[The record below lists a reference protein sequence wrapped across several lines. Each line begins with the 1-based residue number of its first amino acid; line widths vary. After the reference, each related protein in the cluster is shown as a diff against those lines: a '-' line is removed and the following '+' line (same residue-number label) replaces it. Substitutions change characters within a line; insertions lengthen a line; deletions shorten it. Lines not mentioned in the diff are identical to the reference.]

1 MPAESA
7 RKKVILNRSR
17 LKMVYAMI
25 SWIDRRRTHRW
36 QFAVMASIFLFGI
49 STLFLLLSLS
59 LGMEE
64 ASTQDSLILNVYLD
78 PAGKALVTG
87 YADNISGLDF
97 LATSEYQYENDTHR
111 LYALTD
117 GLTAKT
123 SQVWTLN
130 LDAKGLFEDY
140 RITFYLPGDMRLGQI
155 NASLGL
161 QYHLSAF
168 NDSLVADVQG
178 YEVQDPSISI
188 QYQQPLDAGS
198 APFSLPAI
206 PPGLPPGYPGAG
218 ISLTLL
224 LAGAFILAIG
234 SVLGMILRR
243 RRLQSP
249 RYPSPLGNGSQ
260 ANADPTMS
268 PALSSTYAVSGD
280 ECSTSPGQSIEEG
293 SDEVSPSAVHAPAE
307 APANAADEG
316 PPPISGPSASLS
328 SAFANGGSTI
338 SSPPSGDEGAAY
350 EHAADIEES
359 RRSGTQPDV
368 DPDQPSE
375 TAANEPGAGWEGK
388 QRIQLS
394 REMEAV
400 IQTLTHREQA
410 VISTLVEHG
419 GRMTQAE
426 IRYETKTP
434 KSSLTGIL
442 ISLERRKLVTKKEW
456 GRTNI
461 IELSEWF
468 LSQRER
474 S

>member
-1 MPAESA
+1 
-7 RKKVILNRSR
+7 
-17 LKMVYAMI
+17 MI
-25 SWIDRRRTHRW
+25 SWIDRRRTRRW
-36 QFAVMASIFLFGI
+36 QFAFLAGIFLLGI
-49 STLFLLLSLS
+49 SSLFLLLSLS
-59 LGMEE
+59 FGMEE

-130 LDAKGLFEDY
+130 LDAEGLFEDY

-188 QYQQPLDAGS
+188 QYQQTLAAGS

-206 PPGLPPGYPGAG
+206 PPGLPPGYPGSG
-218 ISLTLL
+218 ISLILL

-234 SVLGMILRR
+234 SVLGVILRR
-243 RRLQSP
+243 RRHQSTSS
-249 RYPSPLGNGSQ
+249 PSSLGNGSQ

-268 PALSSTYAVSGD
+268 PALSSTCAVSGD
-280 ECSTSPGQSIEEG
+280 ECSTSPGQSV
-293 SDEVSPSAVHAPAE
+293 DES
-307 APANAADEG
+307 
-316 PPPISGPSASLS
+316 PPPISGPSTSLS

-359 RRSGTQPDV
+359 RRSGT
-368 DPDQPSE
+368 
-375 TAANEPGAGWEGK
+375 

-461 IELSEWF
+461 IELSDWF

>member
-1 MPAESA
+1 
-7 RKKVILNRSR
+7 
-17 LKMVYAMI
+17 MI
-25 SWIDRRRTHRW
+25 SWIGRRRTHRW
-36 QFAVMASIFLFGI
+36 QFAVLASIFLLGI

-64 ASTQDSLILNVYLD
+64 ESTQDSLILNVYLD

-260 ANADPTMS
+260 ANAGPTMS
-268 PALSSTYAVSGD
+268 PALSSTYAESGD
-280 ECSTSPGQSIEEG
+280 ECSI
-293 SDEVSPSAVHAPAE
+293 VHAPAE

-316 PPPISGPSASLS
+316 PPPISGPSTTLS
-328 SAFANGGSTI
+328 SAFANGSSTI
-338 SSPPSGDEGAAY
+338 SSPPSGDESATY

-442 ISLERRKLVTKKEW
+442 ISLERRKLVNKKEW

>member
-1 MPAESA
+1 MM
-7 RKKVILNRSR
+7 N
-17 LKMVYAMI
+17 
-25 SWIDRRRTHRW
+25 WIDRRRTRRW
-36 QFAVMASIFLFGI
+36 QSAVLASIFLLGI

-87 YADNISGLDF
+87 YADNISGLNF
-97 LATSEYQYENDTHR
+97 LAASEYQYENDTHR

-130 LDAKGLFEDY
+130 LDAEGLFEDY

-188 QYQQPLDAGS
+188 QYQQTLAAGS

-206 PPGLPPGYPGAG
+206 PPGLPPGYPGAD
-218 ISLTLL
+218 ISLILL

-234 SVLGMILRR
+234 SVLGVIIRR

-280 ECSTSPGQSIEEG
+280 ECSTSPGQSV
-293 SDEVSPSAVHAPAE
+293 DES
-307 APANAADEG
+307 
-316 PPPISGPSASLS
+316 PPPISGPSTTLS
-328 SAFANGGSTI
+328 SAFANGSSTI
-338 SSPPSGDEGAAY
+338 SSPPSGDESATY

-368 DPDQPSE
+368 DLDQPSE
-375 TAANEPGAGWEGK
+375 TAANEPGSGWEGK

>member
-1 MPAESA
+1 MG
-7 RKKVILNRSR
+7 
-17 LKMVYAMI
+17 YAMI

-36 QFAVMASIFLFGI
+36 QFAFLASIFLLGI
-49 STLFLLLSLS
+49 SSLFLLLSLS
-59 LGMEE
+59 FGMEE

-130 LDAKGLFEDY
+130 LDAEGLFEDY

-188 QYQQPLDAGS
+188 QYQQTLAAGS

-206 PPGLPPGYPGAG
+206 PPGLPPGYPGSG
-218 ISLTLL
+218 ISLILL

-234 SVLGMILRR
+234 SVLGVILRR
-243 RRLQSP
+243 RRHQSTSS
-249 RYPSPLGNGSQ
+249 PSSLGNGSQ

-268 PALSSTYAVSGD
+268 PALSSTCAVSGD
-280 ECSTSPGQSIEEG
+280 ECSTSPGQSV
-293 SDEVSPSAVHAPAE
+293 DES
-307 APANAADEG
+307 
-316 PPPISGPSASLS
+316 PPPISGPSTSLS

-359 RRSGTQPDV
+359 RRSGT
-368 DPDQPSE
+368 
-375 TAANEPGAGWEGK
+375 

-461 IELSEWF
+461 IELSDWF

>member
-1 MPAESA
+1 
-7 RKKVILNRSR
+7 
-17 LKMVYAMI
+17 MVYAMI

-36 QFAVMASIFLFGI
+36 QFAVLASIFLLGI

-130 LDAKGLFEDY
+130 LDAEGLFEDY

-178 YEVQDPSISI
+178 YEVQNPSISI
-188 QYQQPLDAGS
+188 QYQQTLATGS

-206 PPGLPPGYPGAG
+206 PPGLPPGYPGSG
-218 ISLTLL
+218 ISLILL

-234 SVLGMILRR
+234 SVLGVILRR

-280 ECSTSPGQSIEEG
+280 ECSI
-293 SDEVSPSAVHAPAE
+293 VHAPAE

-316 PPPISGPSASLS
+316 TPPISGPSTTLS
-328 SAFANGGSTI
+328 SAFANGSSTI
-338 SSPPSGDEGAAY
+338 SSPPSGDESATY

-426 IRYETKTP
+426 IRYETRTP
-434 KSSLTGIL
+434 KSSLSGIL

>member
-1 MPAESA
+1 
-7 RKKVILNRSR
+7 
-17 LKMVYAMI
+17 MVYAMI

-36 QFAVMASIFLFGI
+36 QFAVLASIFLLGI

-130 LDAKGLFEDY
+130 LDAEGLFEDY

-188 QYQQPLDAGS
+188 QYQQTLAAGS

-206 PPGLPPGYPGAG
+206 PPGLPPGYPGSD
-218 ISLTLL
+218 ISLILL

-234 SVLGMILRR
+234 SVLGVIIRR

-316 PPPISGPSASLS
+316 TPPISGPSTTLS
-328 SAFANGGSTI
+328 SAFANGSSTI
-338 SSPPSGDEGAAY
+338 SSPPSGDESATY

-368 DPDQPSE
+368 DLDQPSE
-375 TAANEPGAGWEGK
+375 TAANEPGSGWEGK

>member
-1 MPAESA
+1 MM
-7 RKKVILNRSR
+7 N
-17 LKMVYAMI
+17 
-25 SWIDRRRTHRW
+25 WIDRRRTQRW
-36 QFAVMASIFLFGI
+36 QFAVQAGIFLVGI
-49 STLFLLLSLS
+49 SSLFLLLSLS
-59 LGMEE
+59 LGMEG
-64 ASTQDSLILNVYLD
+64 ASMQDSLTLNVYLD

-117 GLTAKT
+117 GLTAKS

-130 LDAKGLFEDY
+130 LDAEGLFEDY

-161 QYHLSAF
+161 EYHLSAF

-188 QYQQPLDAGS
+188 QYQQTLATGS
-198 APFSLPAI
+198 APISLPVI
-206 PPGLPPGYPGAG
+206 PPGLPPGYPGAD
-218 ISLTLL
+218 ISLILL

-234 SVLGMILRR
+234 SVLGVILRR

-249 RYPSPLGNGSQ
+249 RYPSPLGNGPQS
-260 ANADPTMS
+260 NADPTMS
-268 PALSSTYAVSGD
+268 PALSSTCALSGD
-280 ECSTSPGQSIEEG
+280 ECPTSPGQSIDEG
-293 SDEVSPSAVHAPAE
+293 SNGASPSAVHAPAD
-307 APANAADEG
+307 APASAADES
-316 PPPISGPSASLS
+316 PPPISGPSTSLS

-338 SSPPSGDEGAAY
+338 SSPPSGDEDPAY

-359 RRSGTQPDV
+359 RQFGTPPDV
-368 DPDQPSE
+368 DLDQPSE
-375 TAANEPGAGWEGK
+375 TTANPPGAGWEGK

-410 VISTLVEHG
+410 VIATLVEHG

-426 IRYETKTP
+426 IRYETRTP

-474 S
+474 F

>member
-1 MPAESA
+1 
-7 RKKVILNRSR
+7 
-17 LKMVYAMI
+17 
-25 SWIDRRRTHRW
+25 
-36 QFAVMASIFLFGI
+36 
-49 STLFLLLSLS
+49 
-59 LGMEE
+59 
-64 ASTQDSLILNVYLD
+64 
-78 PAGKALVTG
+78 
-87 YADNISGLDF
+87 
-97 LATSEYQYENDTHR
+97 
-111 LYALTD
+111 
-117 GLTAKT
+117 
-123 SQVWTLN
+123 
-130 LDAKGLFEDY
+130 
-140 RITFYLPGDMRLGQI
+140 MRLGQI

-188 QYQQPLDAGS
+188 QYHQTLAAGS

-206 PPGLPPGYPGAG
+206 PPGLPPGYPGSG
-218 ISLTLL
+218 ISLILL

-234 SVLGMILRR
+234 SVLGVIIRR

-280 ECSTSPGQSIEEG
+280 ECSTSPGQSV
-293 SDEVSPSAVHAPAE
+293 DES
-307 APANAADEG
+307 
-316 PPPISGPSASLS
+316 PPPISGPSTTLS
-328 SAFANGGSTI
+328 SAFANGSSTI
-338 SSPPSGDEGAAY
+338 SSPPSGDESATY

>member
-1 MPAESA
+1 LPAGSV

-25 SWIDRRRTHRW
+25 SWIDRRRTQRW
-36 QFAVMASIFLFGI
+36 QFAVLASIFLLGI

-268 PALSSTYAVSGD
+268 PALSSTCAVSGD
-280 ECSTSPGQSIEEG
+280 ECSI
-293 SDEVSPSAVHAPAE
+293 VHAPAE

-375 TAANEPGAGWEGK
+375 TAANEPEAGWEGK

>member
-1 MPAESA
+1 MM
-7 RKKVILNRSR
+7 N
-17 LKMVYAMI
+17 
-25 SWIDRRRTHRW
+25 WIDRRRTRRW
-36 QFAVMASIFLFGI
+36 QSAVLASIFLLGI
-49 STLFLLLSLS
+49 SSLFLLLSLS

-64 ASTQDSLILNVYLD
+64 ASTQDSLTLNVYLD

-87 YADNISGLDF
+87 YADNISGLNF
-97 LATSEYQYENDTHR
+97 LAASEYQYENDTHR

-130 LDAKGLFEDY
+130 LDAEGLFEDY

-161 QYHLSAF
+161 EYHLSAF

-188 QYQQPLDAGS
+188 QYQQTLAAGS

-206 PPGLPPGYPGAG
+206 PPGLPPGYPGSG
-218 ISLTLL
+218 ISLILL

-234 SVLGMILRR
+234 SVLGVIIRR

-280 ECSTSPGQSIEEG
+280 ECSTSPGQSV
-293 SDEVSPSAVHAPAE
+293 DES
-307 APANAADEG
+307 
-316 PPPISGPSASLS
+316 PPPISGPSTTLS
-328 SAFANGGSTI
+328 SAFANGSSTI
-338 SSPPSGDEGAAY
+338 SSPPSGDESATY

-368 DPDQPSE
+368 DPDLPSE

>member
-1 MPAESA
+1 MM
-7 RKKVILNRSR
+7 N
-17 LKMVYAMI
+17 
-25 SWIDRRRTHRW
+25 WIDRSRTHRG
-36 QFAVMASIFLFGI
+36 QFAVQAGIFLLAI
-49 STLFLLLSLS
+49 SSFFLLLSLS

-64 ASTQDSLILNVYLD
+64 ASTQDSLTLNVYLD

-117 GLTAKT
+117 GLTTKT

-130 LDAKGLFEDY
+130 LDAEGLFEDY

-161 QYHLSAF
+161 EYHLSAF

-234 SVLGMILRR
+234 SVLGVILRR

-249 RYPSPLGNGSQ
+249 SSSTPQGNGPQS
-260 ANADPTMS
+260 NADPTMS
-268 PALSSTYAVSGD
+268 PALSSTCALSGD
-280 ECSTSPGQSIEEG
+280 ECPTSPGQSVDEG
-293 SDEVSPSAVHAPAE
+293 SNGASPSAVHAPAD
-307 APANAADEG
+307 APANAADES
-316 PPPISGPSASLS
+316 PPPNSGPSISPP

-338 SSPPSGDEGAAY
+338 SSPPSGDEDPAY

-359 RRSGTQPDV
+359 RRSGTPPDV
-368 DPDQPSE
+368 DLDQPSE
-375 TAANEPGAGWEGK
+375 TAANPPGVGWEGK

-426 IRYETKTP
+426 IRYETRTP